1 MLKFVGLPMKV
12 WPICY
17 SVRKA
22 CDVMQNKNAKKGNK
36 TQPKEK
42 KFIYKDNMKVSE
54 VAQGLDLS
62 PAALIKKLINLGIM
76 SNVNQVLDRDVV
88 ELLVDD
94 QGYKF
99 EVEKITD
106 LTRYDEI
113 EIKEDPKNLV
123 SRPPIVTVMGHVDHG
138 KTTLLDTI
146 RKTRVAQGEAGGITQ
161 HIGAY
166 QVKRK
171 GSVIT
176 FIDTPGHAAF
186 TEMRARGAKVTDI
199 VILVVAADDGVMPQ
213 TIEAIDHAR
222 AAKVPLI
229 VAVNKIDKP
238 TANPERVI
246 TALSERGVL
255 AEAWGGDVPFVNVSA
270 LKNQGIDE
278 LLDVVELVAEIGE
291 LKANP
296 NRLAIGTVIE
306 SRLDRGRGP
315 VATIIIE
322 QGTLKV
328 GDNFVIGTTFG
339 RIRTIHDDLG
349 RLQKQA
355 KPSQPVEITGLNDVP
370 MAGDMLMVFPDERT
384 ARQISEERAHRE
396 REDQLKGQRR
406 TLDSLFGDMEA
417 AEKELNLIIKVDVQ
431 GSTEALTGLLEK
443 INIEGF
449 HCNIVRSNVGAITE
463 NDIILAEASNAIVI
477 GFNVRPTAA
486 VRTLAEEKG
495 IEIRLYSVIYKVQED
510 IIAAL
515 EGMLEPELEE
525 QIIGQAEVRDTFRI
539 SKVGTIAG
547 CYVTD
552 GVIERDSL
560 VRVIRDSIVV
570 YQGKLSS
577 LKRFKD
583 DARSVRAGYEC
594 GIGIQNYDDIK
605 VGDIIEASKMKEVE

>member
-1 MLKFVGLPMKV
+1 
-12 WPICY
+12 
-17 SVRKA
+17 
-22 CDVMQNKNAKKGNK
+22 
-36 TQPKEK
+36 
-42 KFIYKDNMKVSE
+42 
-54 VAQGLDLS
+54 
-62 PAALIKKLINLGIM
+62 
-76 SNVNQVLDRDVV
+76 
-88 ELLVDD
+88 
-94 QGYKF
+94 
-99 EVEKITD
+99 
-106 LTRYDEI
+106 
-113 EIKEDPKNLV
+113 
-123 SRPPIVTVMGHVDHG
+123 
-138 KTTLLDTI
+138 
-146 RKTRVAQGEAGGITQ
+146 
-161 HIGAY
+161 
-166 QVKRK
+166 
-171 GSVIT
+171 
-176 FIDTPGHAAF
+176 
-186 TEMRARGAKVTDI
+186 
-199 VILVVAADDGVMPQ
+199 MPQ
-213 TIEAIDHAR
+213 TIEAIDHAK

-238 TANPERVI
+238 TANPERVM

-255 AEAWGGDVPFVNVSA
+255 AEVWGGDVPFVNVSA
-270 LKNQGIDE
+270 LKNQGIDD
-278 LLDVVELVAEIGE
+278 LLDVVELVAEIAE

-349 RLQKQA
+349 RQQKQA

-384 ARQISEERAHRE
+384 ARQIAEERAYRE
-396 REDQLKGQRR
+396 RENQLKGKRR

-417 AEKELNLIIKVDVQ
+417 AEKELNLIIKADVQ

-443 INIEGF
+443 IDIEGF
-449 HCNIVRSNVGAITE
+449 HCNIIRSNVGAITE

-486 VRTLAEEKG
+486 VRALAEEKG

-515 EGMLEPELEE
+515 EGMLEPEMEE
-525 QIIGQAEVRDTFRI
+525 QIIGQAEVRNIFKI
-539 SKVGTIAG
+539 SKIGTIAG

-570 YQGKLSS
+570 YEGKLSS

-594 GIGIQNYDDIK
+594 GIGIQNYNDIK

>member
-1 MLKFVGLPMKV
+1 MKV

-123 SRPPIVTVMGHVDHG
+123 PRPPIVTVMGHVDHG

-238 TANPERVI
+238 TANPDRVM

-443 INIEGF
+443 IDIEGF

-605 VGDIIEASKMKEVE
+605 VGDIVEASKMKEVE

>member
-1 MLKFVGLPMKV
+1 MKV

-238 TANPERVI
+238 TANPERVM

-315 VATIIIE
+315 VATIIVE

>member
-1 MLKFVGLPMKV
+1 
-12 WPICY
+12 
-17 SVRKA
+17 
-22 CDVMQNKNAKKGNK
+22 MQNKNAKKGNK

-238 TANPERVI
+238 TANPDRVM

-443 INIEGF
+443 IDIEGF
-449 HCNIVRSNVGAITE
+449 HCNIIRSNVGAITE

-570 YQGKLSS
+570 YEGKLSS

-594 GIGIQNYDDIK
+594 GIGIQNYNDIK

>member
-1 MLKFVGLPMKV
+1 
-12 WPICY
+12 
-17 SVRKA
+17 
-22 CDVMQNKNAKKGNK
+22 MQKKNTKRVNKS
-36 TQPKEK
+36 QPKEK

-54 VAQGLDLS
+54 VAEGLDIS
-62 PAALIKKLINLGIM
+62 PAAIIKKLINLGIM
-76 SNVNQVLDRDVV
+76 SNVNQVLERDVV
-88 ELLVDD
+88 ELIVDD
-94 QGYKF
+94 YGYTF

-113 EIKEDPKNLV
+113 EINEDPKDLV
-123 SRPPIVTVMGHVDHG
+123 SRPAIVTVMGHVDHG

-213 TIEAIDHAR
+213 TIEAIDHAK

-238 TANPERVI
+238 TANPERVM

-270 LKNQGIDE
+270 LKNQGIDD
-278 LLDVVELVAEIGE
+278 LLDVVELVAEIAE

-349 RLQKQA
+349 RQQKQA

-384 ARQISEERAHRE
+384 ARQISEERAYRE
-396 REDQLKGQRR
+396 RENQLKGKRR

-443 INIEGF
+443 IDIEGF
-449 HCNIVRSNVGAITE
+449 HCNIIRSNVGAITE

-486 VRTLAEEKG
+486 VRALAEEKG

-515 EGMLEPELEE
+515 EGMLEPEMEE
-525 QIIGQAEVRDTFRI
+525 QIIGQAEVRNTFKI
-539 SKVGTIAG
+539 SKIGTIAG

-570 YQGKLSS
+570 YEGKLSS

-594 GIGIQNYDDIK
+594 GIGIQNYNDIK

>member
-1 MLKFVGLPMKV
+1 
-12 WPICY
+12 
-17 SVRKA
+17 
-22 CDVMQNKNAKKGNK
+22 MQKKNTNFKKGSK

-42 KFIYKDNMKVSE
+42 KFIYKDNMN
-54 VAQGLDLS
+54 VAQVAQALDIS
-62 PAALIKKLINLGIM
+62 AAALIKKLINLGIM
-76 SNVNQVLDRDVV
+76 SNVNQVIDRDVV
-88 ELLVDD
+88 ELIVDD
-94 QGYKF
+94 MGYTF

-106 LTRYDEI
+106 MTRYDEI
-113 EIKEDPKNLV
+113 EIVEDPKNLV
-123 SRPPIVTVMGHVDHG
+123 SRPAIVTVMGHVDHG

-171 GSVIT
+171 GSIIT

-213 TIEAIDHAR
+213 TIEAIDHAK

-229 VAVNKIDKP
+229 VAINKIDKP
-238 TANPERVI
+238 TANPDRVK

-255 AEAWGGDVPFVNVSA
+255 AEDWGGNVPFVNVSA
-270 LKNQGIDE
+270 LKNQGIDD
-278 LLDVVELVAEIGE
+278 LLDVVELVAEIE
-291 LKANP
+291 EFKANP
-296 NRLAIGTVIE
+296 NRLAIATVIE

-315 VATIIIE
+315 VATIIID

-349 RLQKQA
+349 RQLKQA

-396 REDQLKGQRR
+396 REDQLKGKKR
-406 TLDSLFGDMEA
+406 TLDSLFGDLEA

-431 GSTEALTGLLEK
+431 GSSEALSGLLEK

-449 HCNIVRSNVGAITE
+449 HCNIVRSTVGAITE

-515 EGMLEPELEE
+515 QGMLEPEFEE
-525 QIIGQAEVRDTFRI
+525 QIIGQAEVRETFRI

-570 YQGKLSS
+570 YEGKLSS

-583 DARSVRAGYEC
+583 DARSVRQGYEC
-594 GIGIQNYDDIK
+594 GIGIHNYNDIK

>member
-1 MLKFVGLPMKV
+1 
-12 WPICY
+12 
-17 SVRKA
+17 
-22 CDVMQNKNAKKGNK
+22 MQNKNAKKGNK

-238 TANPERVI
+238 TANPDRVM

-605 VGDIIEASKMKEVE
+605 VGDIVEASKMKEVE

>member
-1 MLKFVGLPMKV
+1 
-12 WPICY
+12 
-17 SVRKA
+17 
-22 CDVMQNKNAKKGNK
+22 MQKKNTKRVNKS
-36 TQPKEK
+36 QPKEK
-42 KFIYKDNMKVSE
+42 KFIYKDNMKLSE
-54 VAQGLDLS
+54 VAEGLDIS
-62 PAALIKKLINLGIM
+62 SAALIKKLINLGIM
-76 SNVNQVLDRDVV
+76 SNVNQVLERDVV
-88 ELLVDD
+88 ELIVDD
-94 QGYKF
+94 YGYTF

-113 EIKEDPKNLV
+113 EINEDPKDLV
-123 SRPPIVTVMGHVDHG
+123 SRPAIVTVMGHVDHG

-213 TIEAIDHAR
+213 TIEAIDHAK

-238 TANPERVI
+238 TANPERVM

-255 AEAWGGDVPFVNVSA
+255 AEVWGGDVPFVNVSA
-270 LKNQGIDE
+270 LKNQGIDD
-278 LLDVVELVAEIGE
+278 LLDVVELVAEIAE

-349 RLQKQA
+349 RQQKQA

-384 ARQISEERAHRE
+384 ARQIAEERAYRE
-396 REDQLKGQRR
+396 RENQLKGKRR

-417 AEKELNLIIKVDVQ
+417 AEKELNLIIKADVQ

-443 INIEGF
+443 IDIEGF
-449 HCNIVRSNVGAITE
+449 HCNIIRSNVGAITE

-486 VRTLAEEKG
+486 VRALAEEKG

-515 EGMLEPELEE
+515 EGMLEPEMEE
-525 QIIGQAEVRDTFRI
+525 QIIGQAEVRNIFKI
-539 SKVGTIAG
+539 SKIGTIAG

-570 YQGKLSS
+570 YEGKLSS

-594 GIGIQNYDDIK
+594 GIGIQNYNDIK

>member
-1 MLKFVGLPMKV
+1 
-12 WPICY
+12 
-17 SVRKA
+17 
-22 CDVMQNKNAKKGNK
+22 MQNKNAKKGNK

-123 SRPPIVTVMGHVDHG
+123 PRPPIVTVMGHVDHG

-238 TANPERVI
+238 TANPDRVM

-406 TLDSLFGDMEA
+406 TLDSLFGDMEV

>member
-1 MLKFVGLPMKV
+1 
-12 WPICY
+12 
-17 SVRKA
+17 
-22 CDVMQNKNAKKGNK
+22 MQNKNAKKGNK

-123 SRPPIVTVMGHVDHG
+123 PRPPIVTVMGHVDHG

-238 TANPERVI
+238 TANPDRVM

-406 TLDSLFGDMEA
+406 TLDSLFGDMEV

-443 INIEGF
+443 IDVEGF

>member
-1 MLKFVGLPMKV
+1 
-12 WPICY
+12 
-17 SVRKA
+17 
-22 CDVMQNKNAKKGNK
+22 MQNKNAKKGNK

-123 SRPPIVTVMGHVDHG
+123 PRPPIVTVMGHVDHG

-238 TANPERVI
+238 TANPDRVM

>member
-1 MLKFVGLPMKV
+1 
-12 WPICY
+12 
-17 SVRKA
+17 
-22 CDVMQNKNAKKGNK
+22 MQNKNAKKGNK

-315 VATIIIE
+315 VATIIVE

-443 INIEGF
+443 IDIEGF

>member
-1 MLKFVGLPMKV
+1 
-12 WPICY
+12 
-17 SVRKA
+17 
-22 CDVMQNKNAKKGNK
+22 MQNKNAKKGNK

-238 TANPERVI
+238 TANPERVM

-315 VATIIIE
+315 VATIIVE

-443 INIEGF
+443 IDIEGF

>member
-1 MLKFVGLPMKV
+1 
-12 WPICY
+12 
-17 SVRKA
+17 
-22 CDVMQNKNAKKGNK
+22 MQKKNTKRVNKS
-36 TQPKEK
+36 QPKEK

-54 VAQGLDLS
+54 VAEGLDIS
-62 PAALIKKLINLGIM
+62 PAAIIKKLINLGIM
-76 SNVNQVLDRDVV
+76 SNVNQVLERDVV
-88 ELLVDD
+88 ELIVDD
-94 QGYKF
+94 YGYTF

-113 EIKEDPKNLV
+113 EINEDPKDLV
-123 SRPPIVTVMGHVDHG
+123 SRPAIVTVMGHVDHG

-213 TIEAIDHAR
+213 TIEAIDHAK

-238 TANPERVI
+238 TANPERVM

-270 LKNQGIDE
+270 LKNQGIDD
-278 LLDVVELVAEIGE
+278 LLDVVELVAEIAE

-349 RLQKQA
+349 RQQKQA

-443 INIEGF
+443 IDIEGF
-449 HCNIVRSNVGAITE
+449 HCNIIRSNVGAITE

-486 VRTLAEEKG
+486 VRALAEEKG

-515 EGMLEPELEE
+515 EGMLEPEMEE
-525 QIIGQAEVRDTFRI
+525 QIIGQAEVRNTFKI
-539 SKVGTIAG
+539 SKIGTIAG

-570 YQGKLSS
+570 YEGKLSS

-594 GIGIQNYDDIK
+594 GIGIQNYNDIK

>member
-1 MLKFVGLPMKV
+1 
-12 WPICY
+12 
-17 SVRKA
+17 
-22 CDVMQNKNAKKGNK
+22 MQKKNTKRVNKS
-36 TQPKEK
+36 QPKEK
-42 KFIYKDNMKVSE
+42 KFIYKDNMKLSE
-54 VAQGLDLS
+54 VAEGLDIS
-62 PAALIKKLINLGIM
+62 SAALIKKLINLGIM
-76 SNVNQVLDRDVV
+76 SNVNQVLERDVV
-88 ELLVDD
+88 ELIVDD
-94 QGYKF
+94 YGYTF

-113 EIKEDPKNLV
+113 EIKEDPKDLV
-123 SRPPIVTVMGHVDHG
+123 SRPAIVTVMGHVDHG

-213 TIEAIDHAR
+213 TIEAIDHAK

-238 TANPERVI
+238 TANPERVM

-255 AEAWGGDVPFVNVSA
+255 AEVWGGDVPFVNVSA
-270 LKNQGIDE
+270 LKNQGIDD
-278 LLDVVELVAEIGE
+278 LLDVVDLVAEIAE

-349 RLQKQA
+349 RQQKQA

-384 ARQISEERAHRE
+384 ARQIAEERAYRE
-396 REDQLKGQRR
+396 RENQLKGKRR

-417 AEKELNLIIKVDVQ
+417 AEKELNLIIKADVQ

-443 INIEGF
+443 IDIEGF
-449 HCNIVRSNVGAITE
+449 HCNIIRSNVGAITE

-486 VRTLAEEKG
+486 VRALAEEKG

-515 EGMLEPELEE
+515 EGMLEPEMEE
-525 QIIGQAEVRDTFRI
+525 QIIGQAEVRNIFKI
-539 SKVGTIAG
+539 SKIGTIAG

-570 YQGKLSS
+570 YEGKLSS

-594 GIGIQNYDDIK
+594 GIGIQNYNDIK

>member
-1 MLKFVGLPMKV
+1 
-12 WPICY
+12 
-17 SVRKA
+17 
-22 CDVMQNKNAKKGNK
+22 MQKKNTKRVNKS
-36 TQPKEK
+36 QPKEK
-42 KFIYKDNMKVSE
+42 KFIYKDNMKLSE
-54 VAQGLDLS
+54 VAEGLDIS
-62 PAALIKKLINLGIM
+62 SAALIKKLINLGIM
-76 SNVNQVLDRDVV
+76 SNVNQVLERDVV
-88 ELLVDD
+88 ELIVDD
-94 QGYKF
+94 YGYTF

-113 EIKEDPKNLV
+113 EIKEDPKDLV
-123 SRPPIVTVMGHVDHG
+123 SRPAIVTVMCHVDHG

-213 TIEAIDHAR
+213 TIEAIDHAK

-238 TANPERVI
+238 TANPERVM

-255 AEAWGGDVPFVNVSA
+255 AEVWGGDVPFVNVSA
-270 LKNQGIDE
+270 LKNQGIDD
-278 LLDVVELVAEIGE
+278 LLDVVELVAEIAE

-349 RLQKQA
+349 RQQKQA

-384 ARQISEERAHRE
+384 ARQIAEERAYRE
-396 REDQLKGQRR
+396 RENQLKGKRR

-417 AEKELNLIIKVDVQ
+417 AEKELNLIIKADVQ

-443 INIEGF
+443 IDIEGF
-449 HCNIVRSNVGAITE
+449 HCNIIRSNVGAITE

-486 VRTLAEEKG
+486 VRALAEEKG

-515 EGMLEPELEE
+515 EGMLEPEMEE
-525 QIIGQAEVRDTFRI
+525 QIIGQAEVRNIFKI
-539 SKVGTIAG
+539 SKIGTIAG

-570 YQGKLSS
+570 YEGKLSS

-594 GIGIQNYDDIK
+594 GIGIQNYNDIK

>member
-1 MLKFVGLPMKV
+1 
-12 WPICY
+12 
-17 SVRKA
+17 
-22 CDVMQNKNAKKGNK
+22 MQNKNAKKGNK

-54 VAQGLDLS
+54 VAQGLDIS

-94 QGYKF
+94 HGYKF

-123 SRPPIVTVMGHVDHG
+123 SLPPIVTVMGHVDHG

-213 TIEAIDHAR
+213 TIEAIDHAK

-229 VAVNKIDKP
+229 VAINKIDKP
-238 TANPERVI
+238 TANPERVM

-370 MAGDMLMVFPDERT
+370 MAGDMLMVFADERT

-443 INIEGF
+443 IDIEGF
-449 HCNIVRSNVGAITE
+449 HCNIIRSNVGAITE

-570 YQGKLSS
+570 YEGKLSS

-594 GIGIQNYDDIK
+594 GIGIQNYNDIK

>member
-1 MLKFVGLPMKV
+1 
-12 WPICY
+12 
-17 SVRKA
+17 
-22 CDVMQNKNAKKGNK
+22 MQKKNTKRVNKS
-36 TQPKEK
+36 QPKEK
-42 KFIYKDNMKVSE
+42 KFIYKDNMKLSE
-54 VAQGLDLS
+54 VAEGLDIS
-62 PAALIKKLINLGIM
+62 SAALIKKLINLGIM
-76 SNVNQVLDRDVV
+76 SNVNQVLERDVV
-88 ELLVDD
+88 ELIVDD
-94 QGYKF
+94 YGYTF

-113 EIKEDPKNLV
+113 EIKEDPKDLV
-123 SRPPIVTVMGHVDHG
+123 SRPAIVTVMGHVDHG

-213 TIEAIDHAR
+213 TIEAIDHAK

-238 TANPERVI
+238 TANPERVM

-255 AEAWGGDVPFVNVSA
+255 AEVWGGDVPFVNVSA
-270 LKNQGIDE
+270 LKNQGIDD
-278 LLDVVELVAEIGE
+278 LLDVVELVAEIAE

-349 RLQKQA
+349 RQQKQA

-384 ARQISEERAHRE
+384 ARQIAEERAYRE
-396 REDQLKGQRR
+396 RENQLKGKRQ

-443 INIEGF
+443 IDIEGF
-449 HCNIVRSNVGAITE
+449 HCNIIRSNVGAITE

-486 VRTLAEEKG
+486 VRALAEEKG

-515 EGMLEPELEE
+515 EGMLEPEMEE
-525 QIIGQAEVRDTFRI
+525 QIIGQAEVRNIFKI
-539 SKVGTIAG
+539 SKIGTIAG

-570 YQGKLSS
+570 YEGKLSS

-594 GIGIQNYDDIK
+594 GIGIQNYNDIK

>member
-1 MLKFVGLPMKV
+1 MKV

-238 TANPERVI
+238 TANPDRVM

-605 VGDIIEASKMKEVE
+605 VGDIVEASKMKEVE

>member
-1 MLKFVGLPMKV
+1 
-12 WPICY
+12 
-17 SVRKA
+17 
-22 CDVMQNKNAKKGNK
+22 MQNKNAKKGNK

-123 SRPPIVTVMGHVDHG
+123 PRPPIVTVMGHVDHG

-238 TANPERVI
+238 TANPDRVM

-443 INIEGF
+443 IDIEGF

-605 VGDIIEASKMKEVE
+605 VGDIVEASKMKEVE

>member
-1 MLKFVGLPMKV
+1 MKV

-123 SRPPIVTVMGHVDHG
+123 PRPPIVTVMGHVDHG

-238 TANPERVI
+238 TANPDRVM

-406 TLDSLFGDMEA
+406 TLDSLFGDMEV

>member
-1 MLKFVGLPMKV
+1 
-12 WPICY
+12 
-17 SVRKA
+17 
-22 CDVMQNKNAKKGNK
+22 MQNKNAKKGNK

-54 VAQGLDLS
+54 VAQGLDIS

-213 TIEAIDHAR
+213 TIEAIDHAK

-238 TANPERVI
+238 TANPERVM

-443 INIEGF
+443 IDIEGF
-449 HCNIVRSNVGAITE
+449 HCNIIRSNVGAITE

-570 YQGKLSS
+570 YEGKLSS

-594 GIGIQNYDDIK
+594 GIGIQNYNDIK

>member
-1 MLKFVGLPMKV
+1 
-12 WPICY
+12 
-17 SVRKA
+17 
-22 CDVMQNKNAKKGNK
+22 
-36 TQPKEK
+36 
-42 KFIYKDNMKVSE
+42 MKVSE
-54 VAQGLDLS
+54 VAQGLDIS

-76 SNVNQVLDRDVV
+76 SNVNQILERDII
-88 ELLVDD
+88 ELIVDD
-94 QGYKF
+94 LGYSF

-171 GSVIT
+171 GSIIT

-213 TIEAIDHAR
+213 TIEAVDHAK
-222 AAKVPLI
+222 AAKVPI
-229 VAVNKIDKP
+229 VVAVNKIDKP
-238 TANPERVI
+238 TANPEKVM
-246 TALSERGVL
+246 TALAERGVIP
-255 AEAWGGDVPFVNVSA
+255 EAWGGDVPFVEVSA
-270 LKNQGIDE
+270 LKNQGIDD
-278 LLDVVELVAEIGE
+278 LLDVVELVAEMSE

-296 NRLAIGTVIE
+296 NRLAIGSVIE

-315 VATIIIE
+315 IATIIVE

-339 RIRTIHDDLG
+339 RIRTIHDDIG
-349 RLQKQA
+349 RILKQA

-370 MAGDMLMVFPDERT
+370 MAGEMLMVFEDEKT

-396 REDQLKGQRR
+396 REDQLKGKKR
-406 TLDSLFGDMEA
+406 TLDSLFGDLEA

-443 INIEGF
+443 IDIEGF
-449 HCNIVRSNVGAITE
+449 HCNIIRSNVGAITE

-486 VRTLAEEKG
+486 VRALAEEKG

-515 EGMLEPELEE
+515 QGMLEPEFEE
-525 QIIGQAEVRDTFRI
+525 KIIGQAEVRDVFKI

-570 YQGKLSS
+570 YEGKISS

-594 GIGIQNYDDIK
+594 GIGIQNYNDIK
-605 VGDIIEASKMKEVE
+605 VGDIIEASKMEEV

>member
-1 MLKFVGLPMKV
+1 
-12 WPICY
+12 
-17 SVRKA
+17 
-22 CDVMQNKNAKKGNK
+22 MQKKNTKRVNKS
-36 TQPKEK
+36 QPKEK
-42 KFIYKDNMKVSE
+42 KFIYKDNMKLSE
-54 VAQGLDLS
+54 VAEGLDIS
-62 PAALIKKLINLGIM
+62 SAALIKKLINLGIM
-76 SNVNQVLDRDVV
+76 SNVNQVLERDVV
-88 ELLVDD
+88 ELIVDD
-94 QGYKF
+94 YGYTF

-123 SRPPIVTVMGHVDHG
+123 SRPAIVTVMGHVDHG

-213 TIEAIDHAR
+213 TIEAIDHAK

-238 TANPERVI
+238 TANPERVM

-255 AEAWGGDVPFVNVSA
+255 AEVWGGDVPFVNVSA
-270 LKNQGIDE
+270 LKNQGIDD
-278 LLDVVELVAEIGE
+278 LLDVVELVAEIAE

-349 RLQKQA
+349 RQQKQA

-384 ARQISEERAHRE
+384 ARQIAEERAYRE
-396 REDQLKGQRR
+396 RENQLKGKRR

-417 AEKELNLIIKVDVQ
+417 AEKELNLIIKADVQ

-443 INIEGF
+443 IDIEGF
-449 HCNIVRSNVGAITE
+449 HCNIIRSNVGAITE

-486 VRTLAEEKG
+486 VRALAEEKG

-515 EGMLEPELEE
+515 EGMLEPEMEE
-525 QIIGQAEVRDTFRI
+525 QIIGQAEVRNIFKI
-539 SKVGTIAG
+539 SKIGTIAG

-570 YQGKLSS
+570 YEGKLSS

-594 GIGIQNYDDIK
+594 GIGIQNYNDIK
-605 VGDIIEASKMKEVE
+605 VGDFIEASKMKEVE

>member
-1 MLKFVGLPMKV
+1 
-12 WPICY
+12 
-17 SVRKA
+17 
-22 CDVMQNKNAKKGNK
+22 MQNKNAKKGNK

-238 TANPERVI
+238 TANPDRVM

>member
-1 MLKFVGLPMKV
+1 
-12 WPICY
+12 
-17 SVRKA
+17 
-22 CDVMQNKNAKKGNK
+22 MQNKNAKKGNK

-238 TANPERVI
+238 TANPDRVM

-315 VATIIIE
+315 VATIIVE

>member
-1 MLKFVGLPMKV
+1 MKV

-17 SVRKA
+17 LVRKA

-54 VAQGLDLS
+54 VAQGLDIS

-213 TIEAIDHAR
+213 TIEAIDHAK

-238 TANPERVI
+238 TANPERVM

-443 INIEGF
+443 IDIEGF
-449 HCNIVRSNVGAITE
+449 HCNIIRSNVGAITE

-570 YQGKLSS
+570 YEGKLSS

-594 GIGIQNYDDIK
+594 GIGIQNYNDIK

>member
-1 MLKFVGLPMKV
+1 
-12 WPICY
+12 
-17 SVRKA
+17 
-22 CDVMQNKNAKKGNK
+22 MQNKNAKKGNK

-123 SRPPIVTVMGHVDHG
+123 PRPPIVTVMGHVDHG

-315 VATIIIE
+315 VATIIVE

-443 INIEGF
+443 IDIEGF

-583 DARSVRAGYEC
+583 DAKSVRAGYEC

>member
-1 MLKFVGLPMKV
+1 MKV

-315 VATIIIE
+315 VATIIVE

>member
-1 MLKFVGLPMKV
+1 
-12 WPICY
+12 
-17 SVRKA
+17 
-22 CDVMQNKNAKKGNK
+22 MQNKNAKKGNK

-238 TANPERVI
+238 TANPDRVM

-443 INIEGF
+443 IDIEGF

-605 VGDIIEASKMKEVE
+605 VGDIVEASKMKEVE